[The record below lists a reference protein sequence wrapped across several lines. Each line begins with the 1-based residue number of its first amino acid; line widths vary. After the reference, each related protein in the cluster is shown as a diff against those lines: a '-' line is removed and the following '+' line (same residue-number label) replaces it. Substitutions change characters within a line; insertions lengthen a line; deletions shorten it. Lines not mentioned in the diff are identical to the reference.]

1 MLARFVGSRY
11 LKNGI
16 EYLKIDKTQLS
27 IKTAQVKLY
36 FDNLFN
42 GQKAL
47 EQAANEVVNQN
58 IDIIKGDVFPV
69 IEQSIGKIVQKMA
82 NHIFESAPYEEF
94 FPLN

>member
-1 MLARFVGSRY
+1 M
-11 LKNGI
+11 
-16 EYLKIDKTQLS
+16 S
-27 IKTAQVKLY
+27 IKSANLKVY

-47 EQAANEVVNQN
+47 EEAANEVVNQN

-69 IEQSIGKIVQKMA
+69 IEQSIGNIVQKMA
-82 NHIFESAPYEEF
+82 NEILGSAPYDNF